1 MNNTKE
7 YNFSTA
13 QIDSNPKQYASQ
25 VFNSVEPRNK
35 ASSHRNH
42 HIDSEGQ
49 ISISSDPENESAH
62 SIPFLVIEDP
72 LIPASREY
80 RRKVRHHVMK
90 AVHSRRRAVNK
101 SILKKQTLMQK
112 ESSPTKPNSA
122 ASKFFEASTTSV
134 ITSRYSPSEH
144 YTGTEE
150 EEPGLSIESS
160 GAYKYPESQGSHFV
174 TGNRSDFTTFDH
186 SGTAEDPQ
194 SVNSIFYPPIRSTN
208 GPSTPNG
215 SITTPKV
222 SVWMPSRII
231 RIPNHRSPGNLS
243 HTSAEVLPYIVASED
258 VLGTSDTTIGSIM
271 PLFSVEV
278 GAPHEP
284 GTVFLSKLKYGQ
296 IAGGNV
302 AESIHH
308 MNGLERI
315 VRLRGG
321 IACFGN
327 NRHFQI
333 KVLLIDI
340 IVSAMS
346 NTTPRFNSPIIVPIP
361 PKILGIRLNHISDS
375 PLGSSRRLETVI
387 RGSPLRS
394 KSIEILQRMQD
405 LTKDPLSR
413 TYALPPVSSP
423 TADEPSSLFYT
434 VHLAATIYS
443 SLIKPKRGNLAERSS
458 LPCTEE
464 LSVSSPINEK
474 TWSLY
479 PGIYLWIL

>member
-7 YNFSTA
+7 YSFFTA
-13 QIDSNPKQYASQ
+13 QIGSNPKQSASQ

-42 HIDSEGQ
+42 HIDREGQ
-49 ISISSDPENESAH
+49 ISISLNPENESAH
-62 SIPFLVIEDP
+62 SMPFLVIEDP

-80 RRKVRHHVMK
+80 RRKVRHHVVK
-90 AVHSRRRAVNK
+90 AVHS
-101 SILKKQTLMQK
+101 Q
-112 ESSPTKPNSA
+112 
-122 ASKFFEASTTSV
+122 
-134 ITSRYSPSEH
+134 
-144 YTGTEE
+144 E

-186 SGTAEDPQ
+186 GGTAEDPQ
-194 SVNSIFYPPIRSTN
+194 SFNSIFYPPIR
-208 GPSTPNG
+208 P
-215 SITTPKV
+215 
-222 SVWMPSRII
+222 MDLR
-231 RIPNHRSPGNLS
+231 H
-243 HTSAEVLPYIVASED
+243 H

-278 GAPHEP
+278 GAPYEP

-346 NTTPRFNSPIIVPIP
+346 NTTPRFNSPTIVPIP

-387 RGSPLRS
+387 RGSPFRS

-413 TYALPPVSSP
+413 TYALPPISSP
-423 TADEPSSLFYT
+423 TAYEPSSLFYT

-443 SLIKPKRGNLAERSS
+443 SLNKPKRGNLAERSS
-458 LPCTEE
+458 LPYTEE
-464 LSVSSPINEK
+464 LSTAISSPINDK
-474 TWSLY
+474 T
-479 PGIYLWIL
+479 